1 VTKARGSKVAVQE
14 GSLKVMPH
22 APGSARK
29 CEGIGPHT
37 PSGSWNSGGLPNVQR
52 AIAEVKT

>member
-1 VTKARGSKVAVQE
+1 
-14 GSLKVMPH
+14 MPH
-22 APGSARK
+22 APGNAKK